1 MEKIGDIISRVL
13 KKENQRYDEKD
24 YLALWEE
31 VVSKETR
38 RHARATVVENEKM
51 LVWVD
56 NPTAHHH
63 LFLQKEKIA
72 AEFRSRGLGLK
83 EITIKQAQV
92 NKPGG
97 KNVSRFNRSAGHAV

>member
-1 MEKIGDIISRVL
+1 MEKIEDIISRVL
-13 KKENQRYDEKD
+13 KKENQCCDEKD

-38 RHARATVVENEKM
+38 RHARATVKNEKI

-56 NPTAHHH
+56 NPTAHHQ

-72 AEFRSRGLGLK
+72 AEFCSRGMKIK

-92 NKPGG
+92 NTVVVKQ
-97 KNVSRFNRSAGHAV
+97 

>member
-13 KKENQRYDEKD
+13 KKENRFCEEKD

-31 VVSKETR
+31 VVPREIR
-38 RHARATVVENEKM
+38 RHARATVENEKM

-56 NPTAHHH
+56 NPTAHHQ
-63 LFLQKEKIA
+63 LFLQKEKIV
-72 AEFRSRGLGLK
+72 AEFRSRGLRIK

-97 KNVSRFNRSAGHAV
+97 KNVSRFNRSDRHAV

>member
-1 MEKIGDIISRVL
+1 VEKIGDIISRVL
-13 KKENQRYDEKD
+13 KKENRFCDEKD

-31 VVSKETR
+31 VVPKETR
-38 RHARATVVENEKM
+38 RHARATVANEKM

-56 NPTAHHH
+56 NPTAHHQ
-63 LFLQKEKIA
+63 LFLQKEKIV
-72 AEFRSRGLGLK
+72 AEFRERGLRLK

-97 KNVSRFNRSAGHAV
+97 KNVSRFNRSAGHTV

>member
-1 MEKIGDIISRVL
+1 VEKIGDIISRVL
-13 KKENQRYDEKD
+13 KKENHFCEEKD

-31 VVSKETR
+31 VVPRETR
-38 RHARATVVENEKM
+38 RHARATVANEKM

-56 NPTAHHH
+56 NPTAHHQ
-63 LFLQKEKIA
+63 LFLQKEKIT
-72 AEFRSRGLGLK
+72 AEFQKRGLRIK

>member
-1 MEKIGDIISRVL
+1 VEKIGDIISRVL
-13 KKENQRYDEKD
+13 KKENYFCDEKD

-31 VVSKETR
+31 VVPKETR
-38 RHARATVVENEKM
+38 RHARATMESEKM

-56 NPTAHHH
+56 NPTAHHQ

-72 AEFRSRGLGLK
+72 AEFRRRGLGLK
-83 EITIKQAQV
+83 EITIKQARV
-92 NKPGG
+92 NKSGG

>member
-13 KKENQRYDEKD
+13 KKENHFCDEKD

-31 VVSKETR
+31 VVPKETR
-38 RHARATVVENEKM
+38 RHAQAKVENEKM
-51 LVWVD
+51 FIWVD
-56 NPTAHHH
+56 NPTVHHQ

-72 AEFRSRGLGLK
+72 AEFQKQGLRLK
-83 EITIKQAQV
+83 EITIKQAQA
-92 NKPGG
+92 GG

>member
-13 KKENQRYDEKD
+13 KKEPRFCEEKD
-24 YLALWEE
+24 YLSLWEE
-31 VVSKETR
+31 VVPRETR
-38 RHARATVVENEKM
+38 RHARATVKNEKM

-56 NPTAHHH
+56 NPTVHHQ

-72 AEFRSRGLGLK
+72 AEFRSRGLRLK

-92 NKPGG
+92 NKAGG
-97 KNVSRFNRSAGHAV
+97 KNVSRFDRSAGHAV

>member
-13 KKENQRYDEKD
+13 KKENYFFEEKD

-38 RHARATVVENEKM
+38 RHARATVKNEKM

-56 NPTAHHH
+56 NPTVHHQ
-63 LFLQKEKIA
+63 LFLQREKIA
-72 AEFRSRGLGLK
+72 AEFQKRGLKIK
-83 EITIKQAQV
+83 EITIKQAQA

-97 KNVSRFNRSAGHAV
+97 KNVSRFNRSNRHPV